1 MRTLFINCHELLLR
15 LHAAYEKGRLEQSIS
30 RYARYDL
37 LIIDELG
44 YLPVDHDEA
53 NLLFQLINARYE
65 HASTIITSN
74 NELSAWVE
82 IFQNPTVTAAI
93 LDRIVHHSHIIK
105 ITGKSYRLKNVD

>member
-1 MRTLFINCHELLLR
+1 MDQQENLIFIGSPGVSKTHLAISVGIAACQQGMRTLFINCHELLSH

-53 NLLFQLINARYE
+53 NLLFQLINA
-65 HASTIITSN
+65 
-74 NELSAWVE
+74 
-82 IFQNPTVTAAI
+82 
-93 LDRIVHHSHIIK
+93 
-105 ITGKSYRLKNVD
+105 